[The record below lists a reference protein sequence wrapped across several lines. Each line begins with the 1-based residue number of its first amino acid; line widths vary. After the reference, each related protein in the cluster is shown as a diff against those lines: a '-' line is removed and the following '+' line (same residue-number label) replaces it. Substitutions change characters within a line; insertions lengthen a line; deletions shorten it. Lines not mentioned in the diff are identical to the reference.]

1 VVVNRPLDMQAADL
15 IAANYF
21 EVVAAPDFEEGVL
34 EKLAARKNLRIFK
47 LPALARL
54 GELAGVPFL
63 DVKSMTDGGIIPTL
77 DGDFIR
83 RYNAKDGY
91 ALAYAIKMGYKVC
104 IITGGR
110 GKTLENRLK
119 MLGVTRA
126 YIDCMDKISA
136 LHEYF
141 AEEGIDPRNAIYM
154 GDDIPDLECMREVGI
169 PVCPADAAA
178 EVIEASR
185 YVSEFKGGE
194 GAVRD
199 IVEQV
204 LRARGDWAKNSEGV
218 TPSSLAASR

>member
-1 VVVNRPLDMQAADL
+1 MGNFKED
-15 IAANYF
+15 IARTEAF
-21 EVVAAPDFEEGVL
+21 IFDVDGV
-34 EKLAARKNLRIFK
+34 
-47 LPALARL
+47 
-54 GELAGVPFL
+54 
-63 DVKSMTDGGIIPTL
+63 MTSCGIIPTL

-91 ALAYAIKMGYKVC
+91 ALGYAVKMGYKVC

-110 GKTLENRLK
+110 GKTLENRLR
-119 MLGVTRA
+119 MLGINRYYT
-126 YIDCMDKISA
+126 DCMDKITA
-136 LHEYF
+136 MREYF
-141 AEEGIDPRNAIYM
+141 ADEGIDPAHAIYM

-185 YVSEFKGGE
+185 YVSEFRGGE